1 MDLDSESANYVK
13 KKASKTSQFS
23 LIQKTNN
30 FTLKNKLLK
39 MTEQHDDEF

>member
-1 MDLDSESANYVK
+1 MDLDSESANFGK

-23 LIQKTNN
+23 LKHKTNN

-39 MTEQHDDEF
+39 MTEQHDDKF